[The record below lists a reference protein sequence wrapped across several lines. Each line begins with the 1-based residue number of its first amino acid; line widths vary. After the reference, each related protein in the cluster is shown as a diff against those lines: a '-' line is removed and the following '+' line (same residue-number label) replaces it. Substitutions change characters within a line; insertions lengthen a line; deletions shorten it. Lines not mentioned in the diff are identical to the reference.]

1 VSSRDRSERVYDD
14 HTDWVN
20 DVVLLGDEATLV
32 TGRWARA
39 LAVSSLVA
47 ISNTWSFEHP
57 PAPANSG
64 SDCFE
69 LRSSD
74 NTIKFW
80 NVQTG
85 QCVATY
91 VEHTDYVKALAYAR
105 SRGLLASAGLDRE
118 VVLWDLEGS
127 TQPVAAMGGGR
138 LAVRFPDQQRASR
151 FIADPDWRGADRQ
164 RHGGARRSRS
174 GRGVCGSANH
184 VAEVLGPPGLSILLG
199 YGQRSNRVRVGF
211 NRAGFDTCNRAL
223 ADVGSSE
230 RREGGALERTHRQ
243 CTLCRHQR

>member
-1 VSSRDRSERVYDD
+1 MSSRDRSERVYDD

-32 TGRWARA
+32 TGRWVRA

-57 PAPANSG
+57 SVPAISG

-118 VVLWDLEGS
+118 VVLWGS
-127 TQPVAAMGGGR
+127 GGKHTACRGYGRWPPCRAFSRPAACLPVH
-138 LAVRFPDQQRASR
+138 SR
-151 FIADPDWRGADRQ
+151 
-164 RHGGARRSRS
+164 
-174 GRGVCGSANH
+174 
-184 VAEVLGPPGLSILLG
+184 PGLA
-199 YGQRSNRVRVGF
+199 RS
-211 NRAGFDTCNRAL
+211 
-223 ADVGSSE
+223 
-230 RREGGALERTHRQ
+230 
-243 CTLCRHQR
+243 